1 MNKLATI
8 LMLGLLVGFL
18 SSIIA
23 QPNDWENPMVF
34 ERNKLPAHATM
45 YSYPDA
51 AAAQSMDR
59 SQTSRIMS
67 LNGNWKFAWAA
78 VPEKTPQGFFKEDF
92 SAKDWATIP
101 VPGHWELHGYGTA
114 IYTNITYP
122 FNPVDPPNVPDF
134 DNPTGCYRH
143 DFSIPDSWEDMKIT
157 IFFGGVSSAFYLWIN
172 GQEVGYS
179 QDSRLPAEFD
189 ITPYLKQ
196 GQNTLAVRAYRWSDG
211 VYLED
216 QDHWRLSG
224 IHREVYLHA
233 EPKVRISDFYV
244 RTDLDDRYMDAD
256 LVIKPEVEVYGDEK
270 VDNWQIKGQLF
281 DANGQA
287 VLENEMSVN
296 LGRILKERYPQRAN
310 VPFAKM
316 AAKITNPA
324 KWSAEF
330 PNLYTLVLSLVDQD
344 GKLHEAK
351 SCRVGFREVEF
362 IDGAL
367 HINGKEVLLYGA
379 NRHDHDPLT
388 GKVVTEESMLRDAAL
403 MKQFNFNAVRTS
415 HYPNNPRWYE
425 ICDEY
430 GLYVIDEANI
440 ETHGQGGKLTN
451 DPSWYGAFV
460 ARGLRM
466 VERDK
471 NHPSIIFWSLGNES
485 GEGPNHAAMA
495 SWMKSYDPTRPIH
508 YEGAQGDPR
517 DPTVPD
523 PFYVDM
529 MSRMYVSMPQMVKLA
544 TDPSDK
550 RPVIWCEYA
559 HAMGNSVGNL
569 DKYWNLIR
577 KNKRLIGGFIW
588 DWVDQGLEKTADNG
602 EAYYAYGGD
611 FGDTINDNNFCLN
624 GVITPDRKDK
634 PATWQCKKISQRI
647 ELSSGNI
654 LKGQFFIRNWHH
666 FTDLSAYAG
675 SWELTEN
682 GIVIEEGKLSSL
694 SVAPGT
700 YARLTIPFSKPAL
713 KAGAEYHLML
723 RFHTTED
730 HIWAKAGHEIAWEQF
745 ELPYSVE
752 GISELSESTLGA
764 VEVTQTSSSI
774 AVTGKGFEVSID
786 PKKGVITAYQMKG
799 KSLISEPLIPNFW
812 RAPTD
817 NDIGTRLLRK
827 TRIWEKAA
835 ENRIVDRVSVN
846 KLGNGAVKVVAEMR
860 LPDVQ
865 ADLSCSYT
873 IYGNGEIVVSSNMQ
887 AMKGEWFLPR
897 FGMSLG
903 LPAEFNQYQWFG
915 RGPHENHTDRK
926 DLAPVGQYQ
935 TTVSEGFFHYIRP
948 QESNNKT
955 DVRWVSL
962 TNQKGQGLMVVGMPH
977 LSVSAWPYSQADL
990 QKADHTHELTEREV
1004 VTLNLDLKQ
1013 LGVGGDDSW
1022 SVNGWP
1028 HEEFLMKP
1036 GAYQYQFRLV
1046 PVGKSKEISS
1056 KRQYRLPRY

>member
-1 MNKLATI
+1 MKRLISILSLALVLGQSPN
-8 LMLGLLVGFL
+8 LM
-18 SSIIA
+18 A
-23 QPNDWENPMVF
+23 QPNDWENPLVY

-45 YSYPDA
+45 YSYPDVA
-51 AAAQSMDR
+51 SAKSMDR
-59 SQTSRIMS
+59 QQTSRILP
-67 LNGNWKFAWAA
+67 LNGNWKFSWAP
-78 VPEKTPQGFFKEDF
+78 VPEKTPQDFYKENF
-92 SAKDWATIP
+92 SDANWSTIP
-101 VPGHWELHGYGTA
+101 VPGHWELNGYGTA

-143 DFSIPDSWEDMKIT
+143 SFSVPEAWKDMKVT
-157 IFFGGVSSAFYLWIN
+157 LFFGGVSSAFYLWIN

-189 ITPYLKQ
+189 ITPYLKD
-196 GQNTLAVRAYRWSDG
+196 GVNTLAVRAYRWSDG

-244 RTDLDDRYMDAD
+244 RTDLDESYTDAD
-256 LVIKPEVEVYGDEK
+256 LLIKPEVEVYEGDN
-270 VDNWQIKGQLF
+270 VDNWQVKAQLY
-281 DANGQA
+281 DANGNTVLDDALA
-287 VLENEMSVN
+287 VSV
-296 LGRILKERYPQRAN
+296 GKIIHERYPQRAN
-310 VPFAKM
+310 IPFAKM
-316 AAKITNPA
+316 QASISNPL
-324 KWSAEF
+324 KWTAEF
-330 PNLYTLVLSLVDQD
+330 PNLYTLVLSLENED
-344 GKLHEAK
+344 GNIVEAK
-351 SCRVGFREVEF
+351 SCKVGFREVEF
-362 IDGAL
+362 IEGAL

-379 NRHDHDPLT
+379 NRHDHDPYT
-388 GKVVTEESMLRDAAL
+388 GKVVTEASMIRDAEL

-440 ETHGQGGKLTN
+440 ETHGQGGKLSN
-451 DPSWYGAFV
+451 DPSWHGAFV

-508 YEGAQGDPR
+508 YEGAEGDPR

-544 TDPSDK
+544 TDPSDT

-569 DKYWNLIR
+569 DKYWTLIR
-577 KNKRLIGGFIW
+577 KHKRLIGGFIW
-588 DWVDQGLEKTADNG
+588 DWVDQGLVKTTDSG
-602 EAYYAYGGD
+602 EEYYAYGGD

-624 GVITPDRKDK
+624 GVVTPDRKDK
-634 PATWQCKKISQRI
+634 PAAWQVKKISQRI
-647 ELSSGNI
+647 EIQAVNV
-654 LKGQFFIRNWHH
+654 LKGRVRIKNWHH
-666 FTDLSAYAG
+666 FTDLADVAG

-682 GIVIEEGKLSSL
+682 GTVIQKGILDNLSL
-694 SVAPGT
+694 APGKNMN
-700 YARLTIPFSKPAL
+700 LTIPFTKPTL
-713 KAGAEYHLML
+713 KAGAEYHLMI
-723 RFHTTED
+723 RFHTRKD
-730 HIWAKAGHEIAWEQF
+730 YNWAKSGHEVAWEQF
-745 ELPYSVE
+745 ELPYASPMVAE
-752 GISELSESTLGA
+752 LDESKLGKIEVSDEPGNIS
-764 VEVTQTSSSI
+764 I
-774 AVTGKGFEVSID
+774 KGKGFDLTID
-786 PKKGVITAYQMKG
+786 PSTGAISSYNLRG
-799 KSLISEPLIPNFW
+799 KALISKPLEPNFW

-817 NDIGTRLLRK
+817 NDIGTRILAKMKL
-827 TRIWEKAA
+827 WEKAA
-835 ENRIVDRVSVN
+835 ETRKVERVAVN
-846 KLGNGAVKVVAEMR
+846 KLGDGAVNVSVDMI
-860 LPDVQ
+860 LSTVQ
-865 ADLSCSYT
+865 ANLTCTYT
-873 IYGNGEIVVSSNMQ
+873 IYGNGEILISSRMN
-887 AMKGEWFLPR
+887 APKGEWFLPR

-903 LPAEFNQYQWFG
+903 LAAEYDQYQWFG

-926 DLAPVGQYQ
+926 DLAAVGHYQ
-935 TTVSEGFFHYIRP
+935 TSVKDGFFHYIRP

-955 DVRWVSL
+955 EVRWLSL
-962 TNQKGQGLMVVGMPH
+962 TNQRGQGLMVMGMPH
-977 LSVSAWPYSQADL
+977 LSASAWPYSQKDL
-990 QKADHTHELTEREV
+990 QEAAHTPDLTVRDFL
-1004 VTLNLDLKQ
+1004 TLNLDWKQ
-1013 LGVGGDDSW
+1013 MGVGGDDSW

-1036 GAYQYQFRLV
+1036 GVYHYEFRLV
-1046 PVGKSKEISS
+1046 PIRKSSEIAT
-1056 KRQYRLPRY
+1056 KQQYRLPRF